1 MYPRTAAFATFLI
14 LTILVSVSLARG
26 VSVAASQSTAMPAPS
41 VPQVAL
47 PDSIHPAALA
57 QLMRGAMF
65 PNSNVIFAASNKNPA
80 DVPPAKRPSAAINP
94 LEGTYG
100 QWEAVENA
108 SLVIAETASLLSV
121 PGRVCSNGRPVPTN
135 NADWPVFVQG
145 LRNAAMQSYKAAQA
159 KDQDKILDATDVL
172 TNACSNC
179 HIRYRDKPNLQ
190 DRCH

>member
-1 MYPRTAAFATFLI
+1 MRTKIFAFAMSLLLVI
-14 LTILVSVSLARG
+14 LAGFSLVRG
-26 VSVAASQSTAMPAPS
+26 TSVAASQSTTVPAVPVSQSMP
-41 VPQVAL
+41 
-47 PDSIHPAALA
+47 PDSVHPANLV
-57 QLMRGAMF
+57 QLMHGAMF

-108 SLVIAETASLLSV
+108 SLVIAETASLLSI